1 MNEQAVPL
9 GRRALVA
16 GGTGLVGSELL
27 GRLNREARY
36 SRVTSLGR
44 RVVEDAGKI
53 ENLVVSFDD
62 LERYDL
68 PAVDDAFCCLGTT
81 RRTAG
86 SDEAFRHVDLGYV
99 LAYARAARRA
109 GAVRFLLVS
118 SIGANAQSS
127 LLYTRVKGE
136 AEAGVQAIG
145 FPMVGIVRPSFLVGK
160 RTEKRSGEAAAL
172 AIGSLAGPL
181 MLGPLRRYRPI
192 DAGVVARALV
202 CLATTATEGVTVL
215 SSQDIDAACEHAG
228 ATTKADARS

>member
-1 MNEQAVPL
+1 MNEQAAPL
-9 GRRALVA
+9 LRRALVA

-27 GRLNREARY
+27 RRLSQDARY

-44 RVVEDAGKI
+44 RIVEDAGKI
-53 ENLVVSFDD
+53 QNLVVSFDD
-62 LERYDL
+62 LERYEL

-86 SDEAFRHVDLGYV
+86 SDEGFRHVDLDYV

-118 SIGANAQSS
+118 SIGANAQSN

-145 FPMVGIVRPSFLVGK
+145 FSMVGIVRPSFLVGQ
-160 RTEKRSGEAAAL
+160 RTEKRSGEATAI
-172 AIGSLAGPL
+172 AIGRLARPL

-192 DAGVVARALV
+192 DASVVAGALV
-202 CLATTATEGVTVL
+202 RLATTASEGVSVL
-215 SSQDIDAACEHAG
+215 SSPDIDG
-228 ATTKADARS
+228 A

>member
-1 MNEQAVPL
+1 MNEQATPVV
-9 GRRALVA
+9 RRALVA

-27 GRLNREARY
+27 RLLNQDARY

-44 RVVEDAGKI
+44 RIVEDTGKI

-62 LERYDL
+62 LERYEL

-86 SDEAFRHVDLGYV
+86 SDEAFRHVDFDYV
-99 LAYARAARRA
+99 LSYARAAKRA

-118 SIGANAQSS
+118 SIGANAQSK

-145 FPMVGIVRPSFLVGK
+145 FPMVGIVRPSFLVG
-160 RTEKRSGEAAAL
+160 RRAEKRSGEAAAI
-172 AIGSLAGPL
+172 AIGRLAGPL

-192 DAGVVARALV
+192 DAGVVAGALV
-202 CLATTATEGVTVL
+202 CLATTAADGVRVL

-228 ATTKADARS
+228 ATTLASARS